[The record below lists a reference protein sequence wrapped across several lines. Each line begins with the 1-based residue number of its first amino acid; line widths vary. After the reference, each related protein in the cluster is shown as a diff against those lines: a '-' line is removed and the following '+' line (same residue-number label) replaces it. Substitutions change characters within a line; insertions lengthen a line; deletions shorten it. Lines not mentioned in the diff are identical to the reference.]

1 VNGLAPDLFAIVTSP
16 FVTLII
22 LVVVLIISITA
33 LITSLLTVRKFSE
46 LVSREIKA
54 VEEAPE
60 RKIEEVVKE
69 GKGVVEEGKKA
80 VEAET
85 KEAPEEAEV
94 IKISGGFESLGDLAT
109 LTGMD
114 SIFLFNLSGLPV
126 DSYNM
131 KEGERVAA
139 SLADFILTLRRL
151 GFPADTIILK
161 NGLKALLLTVKKVG
175 DMEVCALMVGKPEV
189 EVDVDEIRELLQA
202 YVSDLIK
209 GRGG

>member
-54 VEEAPE
+54 VEAAPE
-60 RKIEEVVKE
+60 TRIEEVIKE

-85 KEAPEEAEV
+85 KKAPEEAEV

-175 DMEVCALMVGKPEV
+175 DMEVCALMVGKPEI
-189 EVDVDEIRELLQA
+189 EVNVDEIRELLQA

>member
-1 VNGLAPDLFAIVTSP
+1 MNGLAPDLFAIVTSP
-16 FVTLII
+16 FVTLLI

-54 VEEAPE
+54 VEMAPE
-60 RKIEEVVKE
+60 KKVEEVVKE
-69 GKGVVEEGKKA
+69 GKGVAEEGKKV

-85 KEAPEEAEV
+85 KEASEEAEV

-161 NGLKALLLTVKKVG
+161 NGLKALLLIVKKVG

-189 EVDVDEIRELLQA
+189 EVDVDEVRELLQA

>member
-1 VNGLAPDLFAIVTSP
+1 MNGLAPDLFAIITNP
-16 FVTLII
+16 FITFLI

-54 VEEAPE
+54 VETAPE
-60 RKIEEVVKE
+60 KIEEVVKE
-69 GKGVVEEGKKA
+69 GKGVAEEGKKV

-189 EVDVDEIRELLQA
+189 EVDVDEVRELLQA

>member
-1 VNGLAPDLFAIVTSP
+1 MNGLTLDMLTIVTNPSVM
-16 FVTLII
+16 FLI

-33 LITSLLTVRKFSE
+33 LITSLLTVRRFSE
-46 LVSREIKA
+46 LVSQEVKA
-54 VEEAPE
+54 VERAPE
-60 RKIEEVVKE
+60 EEIEE
-69 GKGVVEEGKKA
+69 A
-80 VEAET
+80 VEKVSKEAVEVES
-85 KEAPEEAEV
+85 KEAPKETEV

-175 DMEVCALMVGKPEV
+175 DMEICALMVGKPEI
-189 EVDVDEIRELLQA
+189 DVDIDEIKELLQA
-202 YVSDLIK
+202 YVSDLVK
-209 GRGG
+209 GREG

>member
-1 VNGLAPDLFAIVTSP
+1 MNGLTLDMLTIVTNP
-16 FVTLII
+16 FVMFLI

-33 LITSLLTVRKFSE
+33 LITSLLTVRRFSE
-46 LVSREIKA
+46 LVSQEVKA
-54 VEEAPE
+54 VERAPE
-60 RKIEEVVKE
+60 EK
-69 GKGVVEEGKKA
+69 VEEA
-80 VEAET
+80 VEKVSKEAVEVES
-85 KEAPEEAEV
+85 KEAPKETEV

-175 DMEVCALMVGKPEV
+175 DMEICALMVGKPEI
-189 EVDVDEIRELLQA
+189 DVDIDEIKELLQA
-202 YVSDLIK
+202 YVSDLVK
-209 GRGG
+209 GREK